1 MAGMQIRSSLMTT
14 LRISPAEGVRKRL
27 LLILSKKLLTPLRA
41 IVTDVKKVLE
51 GLLAKQAS
59 LHHLSEL
66 YLKSTATVKQSQ
78 QGSLD

>member
-1 MAGMQIRSSLMTT
+1 MAGMQIGSSLITT

-51 GLLAKQAS
+51 GLLAKQAY
-59 LHHLSEL
+59 LYRLFKL
-66 YLKSTATVKQSQ
+66 YLKSIVTIK
-78 QGSLD
+78 